1 MAIFDERYEQ
11 EELLGRG
18 AFSEVWKVKDIQ
30 TGVTLALKIYNPT
43 TGIDEDGKDILT
55 HEFALMV
62 NANHKN
68 LLRPLFF
75 AISGD
80 RPYLIL
86 PFCEQGNIG
95 KMVGKM
101 DEEEAWK
108 LLRDCASALAYLHAM
123 NPPVLHQD
131 IKPAN
136 VLIDQKGKIVATNLR
151 GNDLLDTLAE
161 LLN

>member
-62 NANHKN
+62 NATCSV
-68 LLRPLFF
+68 PF
-75 AISGD
+75 S
-80 RPYLIL
+80 L
-86 PFCEQGNIG
+86 P
-95 KMVGKM
+95 
-101 DEEEAWK
+101 
-108 LLRDCASALAYLHAM
+108 SAVTD
-123 NPPVLHQD
+123 P
-131 IKPAN
+131 I
-136 VLIDQKGKIVATNLR
+136 
-151 GNDLLDTLAE
+151 
-161 LLN
+161 